1 MGIFSKLFNLN
12 VKSDVEENVD
22 YNVTNNS
29 IDGDFLMFVEDVF
42 TITGRG
48 TVVTGNISSG
58 EVHVGDTLFINE
70 NITTTVT
77 GIEQFRKQMQSAVAG
92 DNVGLLLKD
101 ISRDDIKRG
110 DTLTKKDF

>member
-12 VKSDVEENVD
+12 VKSDAEENIN
-22 YNVTNNS
+22 YNVNKT
-29 IDGDFLMFVEDVF
+29 IDGKFLMSVEDVF

-70 NITTTVT
+70 NLTTTVT